1 MTNITQKLQ
10 DLAHTFDNYL
20 ELDADGFVAES
31 EELKELWTDH
41 ADEFTDDQEDLYEI
55 AYALEQDAALYFE
68 EELKQAERDELADEM
83 SYFGSRHL
91 S

>member
-1 MTNITQKLQ
+1 MNITQKLQ
-10 DLAHTFDNYL
+10 ELAFTFDNYL
-20 ELDADGFVAES
+20 HLDADGFVAES

-41 ADEFTDDQEDLYEI
+41 ADEFTDDQTDLYEI

-68 EELKQAERDELADEM
+68 AELKQLERDQLADEM
-83 SYFGSRHL
+83 SFFCSRHL

>member
-1 MTNITQKLQ
+1 MNITQKLQ

-41 ADEFTDDQEDLYEI
+41 ADEFTDDQSDLYEI

-68 EELKQAERDELADEM
+68 EELKQMDRDELADEM